1 MRNTLDGM
9 SNSLE
14 EHKQTNNLE
23 DRAMESNQAEKK
35 ELHKTRTDLEN
46 SMTPSNIVTFIL

>member
-35 ELHKTRTDLEN
+35 ELHKTRIDLEN